1 MKSWLQDNDIQMYS
15 THNKSKSAVAERSI
29 KTLMNKIYEFMTSV
43 LKNLYID
50 KLDDT
55 VNKYNNTYHSTVK
68 KKSIDINVDIKSRTY
83 IDFN

>member
-15 THNKSKSAVAERSI
+15 THNESKSAVAERSI

-55 VNKYNNTYHSTVK
+55 VNKYNNTYHSTVE
-68 KKSIDINVDIKSRTY
+68 KKSIDINVDIKPRTY